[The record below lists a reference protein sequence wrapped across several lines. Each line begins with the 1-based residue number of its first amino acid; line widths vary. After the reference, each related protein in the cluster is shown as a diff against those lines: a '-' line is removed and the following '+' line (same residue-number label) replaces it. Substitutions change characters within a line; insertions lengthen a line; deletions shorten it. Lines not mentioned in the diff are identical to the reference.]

1 MPWIQQLQSAN
12 WSQASYLAL
21 CAYVLGCF
29 TTGYYLVRFR
39 TDQDLRLLGSGSV
52 GAKNAGRILGWPGFL
67 VTTIGDVSK
76 GILAVWVATRF
87 TQDDRVVALAMLAV
101 VMGHIWPIQL
111 RFRGGKGIATSLG
124 ALLIYDFKL
133 IVAFLALFAC
143 FFAFYRKT
151 VLPGLFAMACLPL
164 VSIYLGHEPTKII
177 GISILTG
184 LILVTHRKNLIDES
198 FRFAERRNVSSKSNH
213 PEL

>member
-12 WSQASYLAL
+12 WSQVSYLAL
-21 CAYVLGCF
+21 CGYILGCF

-39 TDQDLRLLGSGSV
+39 TDQDLRALGSGSV
-52 GAKNAGRILGWPGFL
+52 GAKNAGRVLGWQGFL
-67 VTTIGDVSK
+67 VTVIGDVLK
-76 GILAVWVATRF
+76 GSLAVLIAKRF
-87 TQDDRVVALAMLAV
+87 TQDDRVVALTMIAV
-101 VMGHIWPIQL
+101 VIGHIWPVQL
-111 RFRGGKGIATSLG
+111 RLRGGKGIATSLG
-124 ALLIYDFKL
+124 ALLIYDYKL

-164 VSIYLGHEPTKII
+164 VSIYLGHEPAKII

-184 LILVTHRKNLIDES
+184 LTLITHRKNLFEES
-198 FRFAERRNVSSKSNH
+198 FRFAERRNAASKTNH

>member
-12 WSQASYLAL
+12 WSQASYLVL
-21 CAYVLGCF
+21 CGYILGCF
-29 TTGYYLVRFR
+29 TSGYYLVRFR
-39 TDQDLRLLGSGSV
+39 TAQDLRLLGSGSV

-67 VTTIGDVSK
+67 ATVAGDVGK
-76 GILAVWVATRF
+76 GMLAVWVAKKF
-87 TQDDRVVALAMLAV
+87 TPDDRVVALTMLAV

-111 RFRGGKGIATSLG
+111 RLRGGKGIATSLG
-124 ALLIYDFKL
+124 ALLIYDYKL

-164 VSIYLGHEPTKII
+164 VSIYLGHEPAKII

-184 LILVTHRKNLIDES
+184 LILITHRKNLIEES
-198 FRFAERRNVSSKSNH
+198 LRFAERRNVSKTH
-213 PEL
+213 RPEL